1 MNPFKL
7 IGIVDSL
14 LIPIQRAIS
23 VVLPDFLEEALEEE
37 QTRDKIIDAADKTLV
52 GSTPEAR
59 LVPEKVRRRLIGRFL
74 DIILDDILLPE

>member
-23 VVLPDFLEEALEEE
+23 LVLPDFLEDALESE
-37 QTRDKIIDAADKTLV
+37 QTREKIISAADEALIK
-52 GSTPEAR
+52 STPEAR
-59 LVPEKVRRRLIGRFL
+59 LVPEKIRRRLIARFL
-74 DIILDDILLPE
+74 DIILDEILLPE